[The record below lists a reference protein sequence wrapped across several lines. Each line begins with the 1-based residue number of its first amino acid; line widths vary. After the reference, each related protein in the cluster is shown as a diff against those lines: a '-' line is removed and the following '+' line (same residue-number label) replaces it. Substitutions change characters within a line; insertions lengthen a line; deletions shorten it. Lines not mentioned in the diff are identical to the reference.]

1 MIFFF
6 IFYSQLCL
14 NRGDAGNFP
23 FKKSLIKIQT
33 IRKNLNRLIHTN
45 GSHLICNEIKN
56 EIYDLK
62 DVCRIYNVSTGEYLD
77 YSTNLPCELETG
89 ETIDL

>member
-6 IFYSQLCL
+6 TFYSQLCL

-23 FKKSLIKIQT
+23 FKKSLIETQT
-33 IRKNLNRLIHTN
+33 TRKNLNRLIHTN

-77 YSTNLPCELETG
+77 YKTNLPCELETG